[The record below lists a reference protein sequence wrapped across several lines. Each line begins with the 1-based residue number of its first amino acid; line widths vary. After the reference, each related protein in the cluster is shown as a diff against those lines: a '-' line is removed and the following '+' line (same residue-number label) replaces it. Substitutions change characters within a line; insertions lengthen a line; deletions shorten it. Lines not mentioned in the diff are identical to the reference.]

1 MNRRLLRREDRRNGP
16 CLELRV
22 CDRTPPRQTS
32 SKSPFHR
39 FSQHR
44 LSSYLRCCFTS
55 SLDEAESANMR
66 TASLS
71 RCVVCSE
78 FAPCRLYSE
87 LVQSALQLGKGVPQ
101 AFASTQV
108 GHLPRRGP
116 QTVATGQLG
125 DLWMLRLIAGLGF
138 VLILSL
144 TLRIAGIE
152 AQTCGR
158 TCFQPNP
165 SSSLGTLLGLNRFH
179 DWCGRRGAASVLCD
193 PSPSRLRCC
202 ASLSC
207 GACVR

>member
-1 MNRRLLRREDRRNGP
+1 MQSGGDRRKESHESKAAPSREDRRNGP

-116 QTVATGQLG
+116 PNCRDRTA
-125 DLWMLRLIAGLGF
+125 WRLVDAETDRRSGVCPDSLVDTPHCRHRGSDVWTDVFSAKSF
-138 VLILSL
+138 VISWHFA
-144 TLRIAGIE
+144 R
-152 AQTCGR
+152 AQ
-158 TCFQPNP
+158 PV
-165 SSSLGTLLGLNRFH
+165 S
-179 DWCGRRGAASVLCD
+179 
-193 PSPSRLRCC
+193 
-202 ASLSC
+202 
-207 GACVR
+207 